1 MGFDSFLGNELLKQN
16 LIQSLQKG
24 HISHFYLISGP
35 QGSGKHT
42 LARLLAA
49 AILCRREEK
58 PCLQCSICRRC
69 LQQAHPDF
77 ITVEDTEHKR
87 IPVDMVRRIRE
98 DMFILP
104 NESDHKIYLFPQ
116 ELGIEGQNALLK
128 VLEEP
133 PSYGVFIL
141 LTDNAEKLL
150 PTVRSR
156 CRELKLQ
163 ALPRPLLLQ
172 TLAKQFPKADP
183 ADLDAAIL
191 RSGGYLGQAQQ
202 LLQEGAALPKEVEA
216 LVDAL
221 AARDGLALTQVLTPM
236 EKWKRDPVITT
247 LCALLELL
255 ESALALRMGGMAA
268 TASARMLASRRSSQ
282 DIYNAITAL
291 QKSLV
296 YLQGNISP
304 AAVCGWLTWQ
314 LR

>member
-1 MGFDSFLGNELLKQN
+1 MGFEALLGNEQLKKE
-16 LIQSLQKG
+16 LSASLRKG
-24 HISHFYLISGP
+24 NISHCYLISGP
-35 QGSGKHT
+35 EGSGKRT
-42 LARLLAA
+42 LAKLLAA
-49 AILCRREEK
+49 AVLCRGEQK
-58 PCLQCSICRRC
+58 PCGVCQPCRKV
-69 LQQAHPDF
+69 AEGNHPDF
-77 ITVEDTEHKR
+77 ITVEDPDHKR

-141 LTDNAEKLL
+141 LTENSEKIL

-163 ALPRPLLLQ
+163 ALPSDLLRSAL
-172 TLAKQFPKADP
+172 LREFPKADS

-191 RSGGYLGQAQQ
+191 RSGGYLGQAKQF
-202 LLQEGAALPKEVEA
+202 LQEGAALPKEAQA
-216 LVDAL
+216 LLQAF
-221 AARDGLALTQVLTPM
+221 AARDSLALVQTLAPM
-236 EKWKRDPVITT
+236 EKWKRDALTDT
-247 LCALLELL
+247 LSTSLELM
-255 ESALALRMGGMAA
+255 ESALALGISATTAA
-268 TASARMLASRRSSQ
+268 RELANRRSSQ
-282 DIYNAITAL
+282 DIYSAIIAL
-291 QKSLV
+291 KKALV

>member
-1 MGFDSFLGNELLKQN
+1 LE
-16 LIQSLQKG
+16 
-24 HISHFYLISGP
+24 
-35 QGSGKHT
+35 
-42 LARLLAA
+42 
-49 AILCRREEK
+49 
-58 PCLQCSICRRC
+58 
-69 LQQAHPDF
+69 QAHPDF
-77 ITVEDTEHKR
+77 ITVEDPDHKR

-141 LTDNAEKLL
+141 LTENSEKIL

-163 ALPRPLLLQ
+163 ALPSDLLRSAL
-172 TLAKQFPKADP
+172 LREFPKADP

-191 RSGGYLGQAQQ
+191 RSGGYLGQAKQF
-202 LLQEGAALPKEVEA
+202 LQEGAALPKEAQA
-216 LVDAL
+216 LLQAF
-221 AARDGLALTQVLTPM
+221 AARDSLALVQTLAPM
-236 EKWKRDPVITT
+236 EKWKRDALTDT
-247 LCALLELL
+247 LSTSLELM
-255 ESALALRMGGMAA
+255 ESALALGMGGISA
-268 TASARMLASRRSSQ
+268 TAAARELANRRSSQ
-282 DIYNAITAL
+282 DIYSAIIAL
-291 QKSLV
+291 KKALV